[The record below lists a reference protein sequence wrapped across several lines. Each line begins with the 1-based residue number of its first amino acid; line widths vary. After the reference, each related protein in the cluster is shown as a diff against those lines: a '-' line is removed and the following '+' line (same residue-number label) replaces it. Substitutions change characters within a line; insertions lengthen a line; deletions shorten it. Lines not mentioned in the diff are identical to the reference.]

1 MNEFDKISEDLFNK
15 IRGRFP
21 NVTIGAADGKVTN
34 QPNLAR
40 FFDFDYNGLGKV
52 SVAID
57 EDDGLTI
64 IYSKDFMQNEDE
76 LTKEAWYDFLKELRV
91 FSKKRMLDYSVRDIT
106 KSNLNKRDYN
116 FLAKTPEDG
125 QMTESKLY
133 GTSRI
138 SYQKVGEA
146 RIVIKHTEGVN
157 QESATGRTQKIGKIY
172 IESADGERFRYPFK
186 HLSGAR
192 AMARHVAEGGNTYD
206 DFGKHIVGLSEEM
219 AKLRKFKN
227 YMGRSA
233 VMAESLAGYVDVV
246 KERISTVKKT
256 IASLQKP
263 AYYAEAFAAFE
274 TPIMEDVPAD
284 VKENW
289 IDQLTIK
296 QFNEELSDVFPY
308 IYKLVSE
315 ATKATELGP
324 EELVDE
330 ASKGIEA
337 MKKAGNAKADAEA
350 KERAKKDKS
359 VEEGPFKG
367 VGKTLMKRKLDK
379 QYKKSDLA
387 NFDKSGIDTSGKTPD
402 EIGQMKS
409 DYYHSHMDK
418 ADKAKKA
425 KNRLSREEI
434 ALEQG
439 FEEMMGQFGEGAMS
453 DMHQDA
459 QEMSKEEFV
468 AKYGKSAGNDWENVQ
483 KDMETEAEQRT
494 DEFLPALAIPAL
506 ITAARVAA
514 PKLAQIGAKILSKGA
529 QGAAT
534 GARVVGKTALK
545 NPGTT
550 AAVGGGAYVGKKA
563 GDAIDAVG
571 DMADGLATSAG
582 DILAK
587 AEGGIE
593 AIQGEISAFLGGGAV
608 KQVAAMAAKYALPA
622 LAVVALL
629 YGGKKVIDMLRSK
642 DDGEMQTASI
652 EEVAGPDKCWPGH
665 RKVGTQAGTGKNKGK
680 RVNKCKKIES
690 EEEVQEAYIDT
701 SKDAIEVLGAL
712 RGKGKA
718 IERGQDDDQGNLANQ
733 YVSDVWDVYSFIE
746 ARTNGFSG
754 LDKGAKAAIDAMM
767 KLRGEAKK
775 LETQPGSGKNARFGN
790 QIVTALYPVM
800 EYLYTTDFDRNKK
813 EDDTDEGNAYA
824 HAVKKAKMNG
834 KKKGDKI
841 DGPDGDEITLEKDE
855 KTPLGEFILSY
866 YDRESGEFPK
876 GETAVLTMVEKDYGE
891 QFIEPAKAFIEQ
903 VQALFDEYQMDTQP
917 QQMGVESGLERMKE
931 LAGVR

>member
-434 ALEQG
+434 EIEQG
-439 FEEMMGQFGEGAMS
+439 FEEMMGQFGE
-453 DMHQDA
+453 
-459 QEMSKEEFV
+459 E
-468 AKYGKSAGNDWENVQ
+468 
-483 KDMETEAEQRT
+483 RT
-494 DEFLPALAIPAL
+494 DEFFPALAIPAL
-506 ITAARVAA
+506 ITAARIAA
-514 PKLAQIGAKILSKGA
+514 PKLIQIGAKILTKGA
-529 QGAAT
+529 QGAGTVAK
-534 GARVVGKTALK
+534 GAGKVAAK

-571 DMADGLATSAG
+571 DMASDLATSASEL
-582 DILAK
+582 IAK
-587 AEGGIE
+587 AEGGVE
-593 AIQGEISAFLGGGAV
+593 AIQGEISAFLGGNAV
-608 KQVAAMAAKYALPA
+608 KQVAAMASKYALPA

-629 YGGKKVIDMLRSK
+629 YGGKKVIDMLKSK
-642 DDGEMQTASI
+642 DDDNMQTASM
-652 EEVAGPDKCWPGH
+652 EEDDL
-665 RKVGTQAGTGKNKGK
+665 
-680 RVNKCKKIES
+680 E
-690 EEEVQEAYIDT
+690 EAYINT
-701 SKDAIEVLGAL
+701 SKDAVEVLGAL

-754 LDKGAKAAIDAMM
+754 LDKNAKAAIEGMM

-775 LETQPGSGKNARFGN
+775 LETKPGSGKNARFGN
-790 QIVTALYPVM
+790 AIVTALYPVM

-841 DGPDGDEITLEKDE
+841 DGPDGDEITLEKDD

-866 YDRESGEFPK
+866 FDKESGEFPK

-903 VQALFDEYQMDTQP
+903 IQAKFEEFQMHTQP
-917 QQMGVESGLERMKE
+917 QQMEAPDEYERMRE
-931 LAGVR
+931 LAGLR